1 MGGLGI
7 GEPSGPHITN
17 IPPMVLDFQR
27 FSRTVPMAPIILWF
41 TVLIHAGRADSPSGG
56 GQNFIGRGT
65 PGYQSLNGDVAEFV
79 VFTSTLSDADRDR
92 VHGYLAHKWGQTA
105 SLPGGNP
112 YKTTAPLAST
122 KANFVG
128 RDGTSAPHLDMRVEF
143 RNGIPATEPGKLDG
157 LALWLD
163 ASDLSTVIKDSSNKV
178 INWSDKS
185 GNGVS
190 VSQFFKTADF
200 HGFRSTTCQLSLLM
214 DRMIILPPHPWISP
228 NHIPLFLSRKPQA
241 SVQVNNISST
251 VLPVITHTVV

>member
-1 MGGLGI
+1 MDGLVI
-7 GEPSGPHITN
+7 GELSGHHITN

-27 FSRTVPMAPIILWF
+27 FRRTVPMAPIILWF
-41 TVLIHAGRADSPSGG
+41 LVPIPAGRAD
-56 GQNFIGRGT
+56 FRGWWAKFYRSWN

-143 RNGIPATEPGKLDG
+143 RNGIPATEPDKLDG

-178 INWSDKS
+178 
-185 GNGVS
+185 
-190 VSQFFKTADF
+190 
-200 HGFRSTTCQLSLLM
+200 R
-214 DRMIILPPHPWISP
+214 
-228 NHIPLFLSRKPQA
+228 
-241 SVQVNNISST
+241 
-251 VLPVITHTVV
+251 